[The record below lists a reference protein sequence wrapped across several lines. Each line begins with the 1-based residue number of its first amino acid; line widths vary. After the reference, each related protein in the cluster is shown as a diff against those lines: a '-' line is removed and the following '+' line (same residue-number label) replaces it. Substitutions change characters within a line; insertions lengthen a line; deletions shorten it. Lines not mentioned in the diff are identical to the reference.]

1 MSSSRWSTKS
11 VKATPIA
18 ADELLIIDSAD
29 ANPATTNKRITIGS
43 MPLEVFIWTADH
55 DAAGFDLL
63 NVGGIT
69 INNTADTFQYIIT
82 PSLIASDI
90 ILNLPIL
97 TSTDTFVFESFDQS
111 LTNKI
116 LDDFSNFISS
126 DTEHMLARNETG
138 TTLLAGEAVFISTF
152 SVAEDLPV
160 ISRAAN
166 TSAATMPAIG
176 IVTEDILNLA
186 NGSVTLSGFLQGSST
201 NAFSIGDTLYVAST
215 AGALTDTRPTG
226 TSLIQNIARVT
237 KVGGLG
243 VGRINVTPLDRAV
256 ELPNLTSANFWL
268 GDATNLPQQ
277 VVMSGD
283 ATMDNTGLLTIANNA
298 ITNAKTD
305 TFTTTKITT
314 LSKSLLNTE
323 IVYNDQNNSLGA
335 FFQDISQIAAPADPA
350 AGTRRLFVNSTTGE
364 ISVRTSGSET
374 ISLESPA
381 VVTSDIIVGV
391 QDIPNDRY
399 DDTSQ
404 QVFGIDNGSQTLGI
418 TLGTTEPAG
427 TTYTFTYT
435 IDANDFPTGV
445 SGMTFKE
452 NGLLMSTQVTNGD
465 AVASTVSA
473 KFFINDTEVD
483 VGGSSRSVSAGNF
496 GLFAG
501 YKKDQ
506 NASVGDIFQVKLWT
520 NGSTLVV
527 LNKFG
532 VYTFPHIVDISA
544 RSITTNQDSEDIT
557 QLFADEP
564 AGVTLAAKNDTT
576 FPRMFVQGADR
587 VPNTRFFDNT
597 FRVLQGEFLE
607 DTNTPFEDVTT
618 QNTSTNQMFVPTI
631 EGFNLLR
638 VTTS

>member
-1 MSSSRWSTKS
+1 MSSARWSTKS

-43 MPLEVFIWTADH
+43 MPLEVFTWTADH
-55 DAAGFDLL
+55 DADGFDLL

-186 NGSVTLSGFLQGSST
+186 NGSVTLSGFLQGFST
-201 NAFSIGDTLYVAST
+201 NPFSIGDTLYVSST

-243 VGRINVTPLDRAV
+243 VGRINVTQLDRAV

-283 ATMDNTGLLTIANNA
+283 ATMDNTGLLTISNDA
-298 ITNAKTD
+298 ITNDKTD

-335 FFQDISQIAAPADPA
+335 FYQDISQITVPADPA

-364 ISVRTSGSET
+364 ISVRTSSST
-374 ISLESPA
+374 TVSLESPA
-381 VVTSDIIVGV
+381 LVTTDIVVGV
-391 QDIPNDRY
+391 QNIPDDVY
-399 DDTSQ
+399 DDTSHEW
-404 QVFGIDNGSQTLGI
+404 FGIDNGSQTLGI
-418 TLGTTEPAG
+418 TLGTTEPVG

-435 IDANDFPTGV
+435 VDANDFPTGV
-445 SGMTFKE
+445 SGITFTAL
-452 NGLLMSTQVTNGD
+452 GLMMSTQVTNGD
-465 AVASTVSA
+465 SVSATINA
-473 KFFINDTEVD
+473 KFFINDVEFD
-483 VGGSSRSVSAGNF
+483 VGGANRTVSAGEF
-496 GLFAG
+496 GMFAG
-501 YKKDQ
+501 YKKDHDTT
-506 NASVGDIFQVKLWT
+506 VGDVIQVKLWT

-532 VYTFPHIVDISA
+532 VYTIPYIFDITA
-544 RSITTNQDSEDIT
+544 KSITVNQDSEAILDLI
-557 QLFADEP
+557 ADAP
-564 AGVTLAAKNDTT
+564 IGVTLASKNDTAFANMT
-576 FPRMFVQGADR
+576 VDAAEQVGSLGFPF
-587 VPNTRFFDNT
+587 NTGRLF
-597 FRVLQGEFLE
+597 QGEFVQDL
-607 DTNTPFEDVTT
+607 NTPFENVVTT
-618 QNTSTNQMFVPTI
+618 TTSVNLMFVPVV

-638 VTTS
+638 VSV